1 MIRFRNMWLKRLQDC
16 FSILYKIKLN
26 VLIIHSAWSCE
37 RHKKKTDLDRLSQ
50 NLDWSHFFAK
60 ILLLTKIF
68 LDISFFAKTLRGQ
81 TLHWIGAKSC
91 VCMFLDSRDK
101 HVIACYNFVG
111 KKKRSKINERT
122 KEEQRERPFCGIR
135 LHFPKSPVWSPN
147 EFSAKYG
154 KKMPL
159 KIATLFK

>member
-111 KKKRSKINERT
+111 KKKTIKNKWKNKRRT
-122 KEEQRERPFCGIR
+122 KGASFLRNP
-135 LHFPKSPVWSPN
+135 LTFPKKPSLVP
-147 EFSAKYG
+147 
-154 KKMPL
+154 
-159 KIATLFK
+159 